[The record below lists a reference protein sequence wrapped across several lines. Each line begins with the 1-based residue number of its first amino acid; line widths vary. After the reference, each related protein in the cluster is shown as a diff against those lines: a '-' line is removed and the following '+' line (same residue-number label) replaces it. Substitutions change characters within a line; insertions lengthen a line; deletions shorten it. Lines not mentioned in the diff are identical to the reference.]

1 MQLTAT
7 KTAQYLIQNEYN
19 RVSLESDV
27 IILSSKWFEEHIPF
41 SVWSG
46 EVNLKRGLIW
56 GGLQFFSHPK
66 DGSRQSWLIEGL
78 SWRSCRQF
86 ARLAVD
92 CYQKWH
98 NKQCQQLYTLLPQWE
113 IALQGLERQPAY
125 LTHSTV
131 DCQLKKI
138 FDDLKT
144 AQMTLEDAVL
154 MAPQKMA
161 NLVAWVTD
169 TENVMQLRNQRWMEI
184 ELENWKVLFSQIESS
199 PLNLSQQQAV
209 LLNDDTNLV
218 LAGAG
223 SGKTSVLTARVAYLL
238 QSHLAQSEEILML
251 AFGRDA
257 ANEMRQRL
265 ENKIGLSAD
274 EVKVNTFHQL
284 ALAILNDVEGSSVTI
299 SPIATDDNLK
309 NAWCM
314 AWLKNHWASSTAF
327 KRWQKHLK
335 KWPIAYITGD
345 DELASHAENP
355 KLINWLVKQ
364 LEQLSALGA
373 TKKEIQEK
381 LVTFDDY
388 TRLNSELALV
398 WPCYQAWMA
407 KLSEEGNVDF
417 NIMISKAIE
426 YVEKGK
432 YKPSWKYIMIDEYQD
447 ISPKRLQ
454 LVEALCNQKRS
465 PNCVL
470 FAVGDDWQSI
480 YQFAGAD
487 VDLTT
492 GFAKRFRYSTVHRL
506 DTTYRFNNQIGE
518 VANQFIQRNPNQ
530 LIKTLQ
536 SYKQK
541 KSKSVTLSE
550 SSSVEKILEE
560 LNRKAKSTQSV
571 LLLARNHYHKPELL
585 SQWQKQF
592 ALLSI
597 DFMTCHASKGREADY
612 VIILCVDEGQ
622 FPSRVKSLHIDGA
635 LTQSTDSF
643 PYAEERRLFYVALT
657 RAKKHVWVTYSGS
670 GSCFIHELK
679 DQDYPVNVKK
689 RGV

>member
-19 RVSLESDV
+19 RVSLESDF
-27 IILSSKWFEEHIPF
+27 IILSSKRVEEHIPF
-41 SVWSG
+41 SVWNG

-56 GGLQFFSHPK
+56 GGLQFFSHSK
-66 DGSRQSWLIEGL
+66 NGCRQSWLIEGL
-78 SWRSCRQF
+78 SWQSCRQF
-86 ARLAVD
+86 ARLAVE

-98 NKQCQQLYTLLPQWE
+98 NKQCQQLYTFLPQWE
-113 IALQGLERQPAY
+113 MALQGLECQPAY
-125 LTHSTV
+125 LTHSMV
-131 DCQLKKI
+131 DLQLTKI
-138 FDDLKT
+138 FDDLK
-144 AQMTLEDAVL
+144 AAKLTLEDAVL

-161 NLVAWVTD
+161 NVLSWVLD
-169 TENVMQLRNQRWMEI
+169 TENVMQVRNQRWMEI

-238 QSHLAQSEEILML
+238 QSHLAQSEDILML

-274 EVKVNTFHQL
+274 RVKVSTFHQL
-284 ALAILNDVEGSSVTI
+284 GLAILNDVEECPVTI
-299 SPIATDDNLK
+299 SPLATDGELK
-309 NAWCM
+309 NAWCID
-314 AWLKNHWASSTAF
+314 WLRNHWSSSTAF

-355 KLINWLVKQ
+355 KLINWLAKQ
-364 LEQLSALGA
+364 LDQLSALGA
-373 TKKEIQEK
+373 TKKDIQER
-381 LVTFDDY
+381 LVRFDDY

-398 WPCYQAWMA
+398 WPCYQAWIT
-407 KLSEEGNVDF
+407 KLTDDGHIDF

-426 YVEKGK
+426 HVEKRK

-454 LVEALCNQKRS
+454 LVEALCNQQGD
-465 PNCVL
+465 PNSVL

-480 YQFAGAD
+480 YEFAGAD

-492 GFAKRFRYSTVHRL
+492 GFAKRFRYSTVHKL
-506 DTTYRFNNQIGE
+506 DTTYRFNNQVGE
-518 VANQFIQRNPNQ
+518 VANQFVQRNPNQ
-530 LIKTLQ
+530 LIKSLQ
-536 SYKQK
+536 SYKKQ

-550 SSSVEKILEE
+550 SSSVEKILED
-560 LNRKAKSTQSV
+560 LNRKAKSIQTV

-597 DFMTCHASKGREADY
+597 EFMTCHASKGREADY
-612 VIILCVDEGQ
+612 VVILCVDEGQ
-622 FPSRVKSLHIDGA
+622 FPPRVKTLHIDGA
-635 LTQSTDSF
+635 LTKSADSF

-670 GSCFIHELK
+670 GSCFVHELK
-679 DQDYPVNVKK
+679 DQNYPVNVKK
-689 RGV
+689 SGV

>member
-41 SVWSG
+41 SVWNG

-78 SWRSCRQF
+78 SWQSCRQF

-98 NKQCQQLYTLLPQWE
+98 NKQCQQLYALLPQWE
-113 IALQGLERQPAY
+113 MALQGLERQPAY

-131 DCQLKKI
+131 DYQLAKI

-257 ANEMRQRL
+257 AYEMRQRL

-355 KLINWLVKQ
+355 KLINWLAKQ
-364 LEQLSALGA
+364 LEQLSALGS
-373 TKKEIQEK
+373 TKKDIQEK

-407 KLSEEGNVDF
+407 RLSEEGNVDF
-417 NIMISKAIE
+417 NIMISKATE

-518 VANQFIQRNPNQ
+518 VANQFIQRNPSQ
-530 LIKTLQ
+530 LIKKLQ

-585 SQWQKQF
+585 PQWQKQF

-622 FPSRVKSLHIDGA
+622 FPPRVKSLHIDGA
-635 LTQSTDSF
+635 LTQSTDPY